1 MKGKTMYRVHY
12 IFIPKDRSK
21 MADAIDESAAIWKKH
36 GCNEVSIWQLGGS
49 AIGQISFT
57 VSFDNAG
64 DFGSCLDKVASDP
77 DFMAWQQKYGDNGD
91 WQANTHARLMKKF

>member
-1 MKGKTMYRVHY
+1 MYRVHY

-64 DFGSCLDKVASDP
+64 EFGGCLDKVASDP
-77 DFMAWQQKYGDNGD
+77 DFIAWQQKYGDNGD

>member
-1 MKGKTMYRVHY
+1 MYRVHY
-12 IFIPKDRSK
+12 IFIPKDRTK

-36 GCNEVSIWQLGGS
+36 GCHEVSIWQLGGS

-57 VSFDNAG
+57 VAFDNAG
-64 DFGSCLDKVASDP
+64 EFGSCSDKVIADP
-77 DFMAWQQKYGDNGD
+77 DFIAWQQKYGDNGE